1 MIGSELLLFIQN
13 IDAIVEFMRRK
24 FLDTP
29 AVKSISNVLL
39 LCQKIT
45 PFLVITT
52 IENENVYKQKML
64 EFELNVKEMYKEGK
78 LTILTKNPLKEGD
91 NETFYLHCLRF
102 YIPKIVK
109 ITYKKHNLGVGIFT
123 MQGFERR
130 NKESKNAMRRFSNN
144 RGNIIISNM
153 KRLYDVFVHNQNKI

>member
-39 LCQKIT
+39 LWQKIT

-78 LTILTKNPLKEGD
+78 LTILTKNPLKEG
-91 NETFYLHCLRF
+91 NNKTFYLHCL
-102 YIPKIVK
+102 
-109 ITYKKHNLGVGIFT
+109 
-123 MQGFERR
+123 
-130 NKESKNAMRRFSNN
+130 
-144 RGNIIISNM
+144 
-153 KRLYDVFVHNQNKI
+153 

>member
-39 LCQKIT
+39 LWQKIT

-78 LTILTKNPLKEGD
+78 LTILTKNPLKEG
-91 NETFYLHCLRF
+91 NNKTFYLHCLRF

>member
-1 MIGSELLLFIQN
+1 
-13 IDAIVEFMRRK
+13 MRRK
-24 FLDTP
+24 FVDTP
-29 AVKSISNVLL
+29 TVKSICNVLL
-39 LCQKIT
+39 LWEKIT

-52 IENENVYKQKML
+52 IENNDAYKQKML
-64 EFELNVKEMYKEGK
+64 EFEKNVKKLYKEGK

-91 NETFYLHCLRF
+91 SETFYLHCLRF
-102 YIPKIVK
+102 YIPQIVK

-144 RGNIIISNM
+144 KGNIIISNM
-153 KRLYDVFVHNQNKI
+153 KRLYDVFADNQNKL